1 MIGEHDTVVLT
12 RDVPDAGLK
21 AGDVGTVVMVHDGG
35 KGFEVEFVTLS
46 GATVSVVT
54 VDADAVRSADPKE
67 IPHARKVA

>member
-1 MIGEHDTVVLT
+1 
-12 RDVPDAGLK
+12 
-21 AGDVGTVVMVHDGG
+21 MVHDGG